1 MRKSPQHLNPGFGV
15 TKQWKSDNVK
25 SLVYII
31 SDECYDI
38 NVDTDNIISPLSEQD
53 GEYCMDAPSTFH
65 MGESYAIKYH
75 IHDPD
80 TPTYMEAL

>member
-1 MRKSPQHLNPGFGV
+1 
-15 TKQWKSDNVK
+15 
-25 SLVYII
+25 
-31 SDECYDI
+31 
-38 NVDTDNIISPLSEQD
+38 
-53 GEYCMDAPSTFH
+53 MDAPSTFH